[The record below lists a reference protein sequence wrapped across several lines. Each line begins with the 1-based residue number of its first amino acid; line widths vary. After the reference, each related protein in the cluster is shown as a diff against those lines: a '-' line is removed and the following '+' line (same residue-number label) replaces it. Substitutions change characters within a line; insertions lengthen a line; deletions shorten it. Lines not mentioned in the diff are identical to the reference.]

1 MCNGRLFSFRFV
13 DILAE
18 YALFICSLCSR
29 YMLIGGHVVCSLALR
44 LSFFSSVCDGWCRM
58 KYAFV
63 WQETPRYGSTMV
75 CYFCLPTGDAYH
87 NYLPIVGVLEVLA
100 VRSASLSLF
109 EIGVTSCDRRIC
121 GPPHPS
127 CSLQQLSH
135 SIPYGFAGCTDL
147 TVWGDLGL
155 VPALIF

>member
-29 YMLIGGHVVCSLALR
+29 SMLIGGHVVCSLALR

-63 WQETPRYGSTMV
+63 
-75 CYFCLPTGDAYH
+75 
-87 NYLPIVGVLEVLA
+87 
-100 VRSASLSLF
+100 
-109 EIGVTSCDRRIC
+109 
-121 GPPHPS
+121 
-127 CSLQQLSH
+127 
-135 SIPYGFAGCTDL
+135 
-147 TVWGDLGL
+147 
-155 VPALIF
+155 